1 MENRRT
7 SKSPITFYGSGSYAL
22 LCFGKS
28 ARNAFSSKT
37 AANVLAGKFRGP
49 SDVRTAAKRLAEH
62 GLLNEVSHNMWIL
75 TELGDDSIYQ
85 IADSFR
91 SLRARMLGKTYVET
105 KLREIRTGVSTSIDD
120 FMDDEILEEMYIKT
134 MEATKKKSANRKRN
148 KKP

>member
-1 MENRRT
+1 MENCRN

-37 AANVLAGKFRGP
+37 AADVLAGKFRGP
-49 SDVRTAAKRLAEH
+49 SDVRIAAKRLAEY

-75 TELGDDSIYQ
+75 TQLGDDSIYE
-85 IADSFR
+85 IAENFR
-91 SLRARMLGKTYVET
+91 SLRARKLGKTYVET
-105 KLREIRTGVSTSIDD
+105 KLREIRLGVSSSVDD

-134 MEATKKKSANRKRN
+134 MDATKKKSSKRKPRT
-148 KKP
+148 

>member
-1 MENRRT
+1 
-7 SKSPITFYGSGSYAL
+7 
-22 LCFGKS
+22 
-28 ARNAFSSKT
+28 
-37 AANVLAGKFRGP
+37 
-49 SDVRTAAKRLAEH
+49 
-62 GLLNEVSHNMWIL
+62 MWIL

-85 IADSFR
+85 IADSFM

>member
-1 MENRRT
+1 MENCRT
-7 SKSPITFYGSGSYAL
+7 SKSPITFYGSGAYAL

-49 SDVRTAAKRLAEH
+49 SDVRIAAKRLAEY

-75 TELGDDSIYQ
+75 TQLGDDSIYE
-85 IADSFR
+85 IAENFR
-91 SLRARMLGKTYVET
+91 SLRARKLGKTYVET
-105 KLREIRTGVSTSIDD
+105 KLREIRIGASSSIDD

-134 MEATKKKSANRKRN
+134 MDATKKKSSKRKPR
-148 KKP
+148 P

>member
-1 MENRRT
+1 MENCRT
-7 SKSPITFYGSGSYAL
+7 SKSPITFYGSGAYAL

-49 SDVRTAAKRLAEH
+49 SDVRIAAKRLAEY

-75 TELGDDSIYQ
+75 TQLGDDSIYE
-85 IADSFR
+85 IAENFR
-91 SLRARMLGKTYVET
+91 SLRARKLGKTYVET
-105 KLREIRTGVSTSIDD
+105 KLREIRIGASSSIND

-134 MEATKKKSANRKRN
+134 LDATKKKSSKRKPR
-148 KKP
+148 P

>member
-1 MENRRT
+1 MENCRN
-7 SKSPITFYGSGSYAL
+7 SKSPITFYGSGAYAL

-49 SDVRTAAKRLAEH
+49 SDVRIAAKRLAEY

-75 TELGDDSIYQ
+75 TQLGDDSIYE
-85 IADSFR
+85 IAENFR
-91 SLRARMLGKTYVET
+91 SLRARKLGKTYVEA
-105 KLREIRTGVSTSIDD
+105 KLREIRLGVSSSVDD

-134 MEATKKKSANRKRN
+134 MDATKKKSSKRKPR
-148 KKP
+148 P

>member
-1 MENRRT
+1 MENCRT
-7 SKSPITFYGSGSYAL
+7 SKSPITFYGSGAYAL

-49 SDVRTAAKRLAEH
+49 SDVRIAAKRLAEY

-75 TELGDDSIYQ
+75 TQLGDDSIYE
-85 IADSFR
+85 IAENFR
-91 SLRARMLGKTYVET
+91 SLRARKLGKTYVET
-105 KLREIRTGVSTSIDD
+105 KLREIRIGASSSIDD

-134 MEATKKKSANRKRN
+134 LDATKKKSSKRKPR
-148 KKP
+148 P

>member
-1 MENRRT
+1 MENCRT
-7 SKSPITFYGSGSYAL
+7 SKSPITFYGSGAYAL

-49 SDVRTAAKRLAEH
+49 SDVRIAAKRLAEY

-75 TELGDDSIYQ
+75 TQLGDDSIYE
-85 IADSFR
+85 IAENFR
-91 SLRARMLGKTYVET
+91 SLRARKLGKTYVET
-105 KLREIRTGVSTSIDD
+105 KLREIRIGASSSIDD

-134 MEATKKKSANRKRN
+134 MDATKKKSSKRKPRT
-148 KKP
+148 

>member
-1 MENRRT
+1 MENCRN

-37 AANVLAGKFRGP
+37 AADVLAGKFRGP
-49 SDVRTAAKRLAEH
+49 SDVRIAAKRLAEY

-75 TELGDDSIYQ
+75 TQLGDDSIYE
-85 IADSFR
+85 IAENFR
-91 SLRARMLGKTYVET
+91 SLRARKLGKTYVET
-105 KLREIRTGVSTSIDD
+105 KLREIRLGVSSSVDD

-134 MEATKKKSANRKRN
+134 MDATKKKSSKRKPR
-148 KKP
+148 P